1 MSRLVDRFGRTGF
14 AALSSLIWA
23 LPMAAWAGSADL
35 SPIDK
40 TAYPWVALAIGL
52 VMLVVWFVLLS
63 RLGKIPVTPRERRF
77 DMSQMSRSE
86 KVWILAAVAF
96 AAGLIAWLNAA
107 ATVDWGPL
115 GSAIGSGK
123 AGPIAFAAGLAVYV
137 VVMVAGIWIS
147 VAKARH
153 AFRRR
158 VARTNPA

>member
-52 VMLVVWFVLLS
+52 AMLVVWLVLLS
-63 RLGKIPVTPRERRF
+63 RLGNIPVSPRERRF
-77 DMSQMSRSE
+77 DMAQMSRSE

-115 GSAIGSGK
+115 GSAVGSGK
-123 AGPIAFAAGLAVYV
+123 AGPMALAVGLAVYV
-137 VVMVAGIWIS
+137 VGMVAGIWIS
-147 VAKARH
+147 VAKARD

-158 VARTNPA
+158 IAA

>member
-63 RLGKIPVTPRERRF
+63 RLAKISVTPRERRF
-77 DMSQMSRSE
+77 DMAQMSRSE

-147 VAKARH
+147 VAKARL

-158 VARTNPA
+158 VAGTNAA